1 MRMLWIC
8 DLLTEDIMSNPIK
21 DEFDKISLSKDI
33 SEINNIIQV
42 FQETGFLDRDN
53 AIDKIKKLRNND
65 EDIAIV
71 TTVKLLSYSIPF
83 EQTSNTQI
91 VSELIMQRDILLAKL
106 AKKIAEEKK

>member
-1 MRMLWIC
+1 
-8 DLLTEDIMSNPIK
+8 MSNPIK

-42 FQETGFLDRDN
+42 FQETGYLDRDN

-71 TTVKLLSYSIPF
+71 TAAKLLSYSIPF

-91 VSELIMQRDILLAKL
+91 VSELIMQRDILQAKL
-106 AKKIAEEKK
+106 VKKIAEEKQ

>member
-1 MRMLWIC
+1 
-8 DLLTEDIMSNPIK
+8 MSNPIK

-71 TTVKLLSYSIPF
+71 TAAKLLSYSIPF
-83 EQTSNTQI
+83 EQTPNSQI
-91 VSELIMQRDILLAKL
+91 ISELIMQRDILLAKL

>member
-1 MRMLWIC
+1 
-8 DLLTEDIMSNPIK
+8 MSNPIK

-91 VSELIMQRDILLAKL
+91 VSELIMQRDILQAKL

>member
-1 MRMLWIC
+1 
-8 DLLTEDIMSNPIK
+8 MSNPIK

-33 SEINNIIQV
+33 SEINNIIEV
-42 FQETGFLDRDN
+42 FQETGYLDRDN

-91 VSELIMQRDILLAKL
+91 VSELIMQRDILQAKL

>member
-1 MRMLWIC
+1 
-8 DLLTEDIMSNPIK
+8 MSNPIK
-21 DEFDKISLSKDI
+21 DEIDKISLSKDI

-65 EDIAIV
+65 VDIAIV
-71 TTVKLLSYSIPF
+71 TAAKLLSYSIPF

>member
-1 MRMLWIC
+1 
-8 DLLTEDIMSNPIK
+8 MSNPIK

-71 TTVKLLSYSIPF
+71 TAAKLLSYSIPF
-83 EQTSNTQI
+83 EQTPNSQI
-91 VSELIMQRDILLAKL
+91 ISELIMQRDILLAKL
-106 AKKIAEEKK
+106 AKNFTEDKK

>member
-1 MRMLWIC
+1 
-8 DLLTEDIMSNPIK
+8 MSNPIK

-71 TTVKLLSYSIPF
+71 TAAKLLSYSIPF

-91 VSELIMQRDILLAKL
+91 VSELFMQRDILQAKL

>member
-1 MRMLWIC
+1 
-8 DLLTEDIMSNPIK
+8 MSNPIK

-71 TTVKLLSYSIPF
+71 TAAKLLSYSIPF

-91 VSELIMQRDILLAKL
+91 VSELIMQRDILQAKL
-106 AKKIAEEKK
+106 VKKIAEEKQ